1 MHIVIV
7 GCGNVGKTITDHLSN
22 EGHNIVVIDIKPEKV
37 SATCEAYDVMG
48 IVGNGASYRTL
59 VDAGIEKADLLI
71 AVSNSDELNLLC
83 CVIAKKAGHCQTIA
97 RIGNPVYYREM
108 EFIRKEMGISL
119 IVNPKLATAREVL
132 RLIKYPSAL
141 KTYAFAKERVEIVK
155 IPVKGECILN
165 NCALKDL
172 STKTKSEA
180 LVCIVERG
188 DEVLIPDGEF
198 VLREKDIVSVV
209 VPEAQLNDFFKKISY
224 ANTRI
229 KKVLMVGGVKTAEYI
244 GTFLDEMGVELT
256 LIERNRDRCEE
267 LCERLPKSVVVCGD
281 GTDRD
286 ILTEE
291 EIEKLDAFIA
301 WTELDEENI
310 MLALYAKQESKAKV
324 IAQVHRTNY
333 DEIIKSLDIGS
344 VLCPKNITAEHIIRY
359 VRAMSNTI
367 GSNVETLY
375 HLIEGKVEALE
386 FIVREEVEGLVNIPL
401 SELRLKDNI
410 LVCCIQR
417 KNKTITPKGNDVIK
431 KGDAVVVITTT
442 SGLTHIRDIVK

>member
-1 MHIVIV
+1 
-7 GCGNVGKTITDHLSN
+7 
-22 EGHNIVVIDIKPEKV
+22 
-37 SATCEAYDVMG
+37 
-48 IVGNGASYRTL
+48 
-59 VDAGIEKADLLI
+59 
-71 AVSNSDELNLLC
+71 
-83 CVIAKKAGHCQTIA
+83 
-97 RIGNPVYYREM
+97 
-108 EFIRKEMGISL
+108 
-119 IVNPKLATAREVL
+119 
-132 RLIKYPSAL
+132 
-141 KTYAFAKERVEIVK
+141 
-155 IPVKGECILN
+155 
-165 NCALKDL
+165 
-172 STKTKSEA
+172 
-180 LVCIVERG
+180 
-188 DEVLIPDGEF
+188 
-198 VLREKDIVSVV
+198 
-209 VPEAQLNDFFKKISY
+209 
-224 ANTRI
+224 
-229 KKVLMVGGVKTAEYI
+229 
-244 GTFLDEMGVELT
+244 
-256 LIERNRDRCEE
+256 
-267 LCERLPKSVVVCGD
+267 
-281 GTDRD
+281 
-286 ILTEE
+286 
-291 EIEKLDAFIA
+291 
-301 WTELDEENI
+301 